1 MTQPIENLPR
11 HVAIIM
17 DGNGRWARERGLP
30 HIEGHRRGAESVRE
44 IVRVSGELGIDY
56 LTLYAFS
63 TENWNRP
70 RAEVSALMRLLE
82 FYLKQEIAESNK
94 NNVRLAAIGRIHE
107 LPASAQKQLA
117 KSIDALK
124 KNTGLTLVLALS
136 YGGRAE
142 IVDAIRSIARE
153 VKAERVGVEDIDEK
167 VISQHLY
174 TRAIPDPDLLIR
186 TSGEM
191 RVSNFLLWQISYAE
205 IYVTETLWPDFR
217 KAAYLKALEDYS
229 GRRPAFWPRWFRQ
242 ACMSTTPV
250 TSAQAATSTLPASRS
265 GFQWRLI
272 SSLVLWGIMLSVI
285 FWLPPTGCIFL

>member
-1 MTQPIENLPR
+1 MSHHLKNLPH

-82 FYLKQEIAESNK
+82 FYLKQEVAELNR
-94 NNVRLAAIGRIHE
+94 NNVRLTAIGRLQE
-107 LPASAQKQLA
+107 LPARAQRQLE
-117 KSIDALK
+117 KSIDALR

-142 IVDAIRSIARE
+142 IVDAVRSICRE
-153 VKAERVGVEDIDEK
+153 VKSGRLDGSDVDEK

-174 TRAIPDPDLLIR
+174 TRAMPDPDLLIR

-205 IYVTETLWPDFR
+205 MYVTETRWPDFR
-217 KAAYLKALEDYS
+217 RAEYLKALADYG
-229 GRRPAFWPRWFRQ
+229 GRNRRFGRVNP
-242 ACMSTTPV
+242 SE
-250 TSAQAATSTLPASRS
+250 AA
-265 GFQWRLI
+265 
-272 SSLVLWGIMLSVI
+272 
-285 FWLPPTGCIFL
+285 

>member
-1 MTQPIENLPR
+1 MSTSHLKNLPR
-11 HVAIIM
+11 HVAVIM

-70 RAEVSALMRLLE
+70 KAEVTALMRLLE
-82 FYLKQEIAESNK
+82 FYLKQEVAELNR
-94 NNVRLAAIGRIHE
+94 NNVRLTAIGRLHE
-107 LPASAQKQLA
+107 LPATAQRQLEKA
-117 KSIDALK
+117 MDTLK

-142 IVDAIRSIARE
+142 IVDAVRSICRE
-153 VKAERVGVEDIDEK
+153 VKADRLEADDVDEK

-174 TRAIPDPDLLIR
+174 TRSIPDPDLLIR
-186 TSGEM
+186 TSGEL

-205 IYVTETLWPDFR
+205 IYVTDTLWPAFR
-217 KAAYLKALEDYS
+217 KVEYMKALEDYGKRDRRF
-229 GRRPAFWPRWFRQ
+229 GRVSP
-242 ACMSTTPV
+242 
-250 TSAQAATSTLPASRS
+250 
-265 GFQWRLI
+265 GE
-272 SSLVLWGIMLSVI
+272 
-285 FWLPPTGCIFL
+285 

>member
-1 MTQPIENLPR
+1 MVAHLRNLPR

-17 DGNGRWARERGLP
+17 DGNGRWARERRLP

-70 RAEVSALMRLLE
+70 KAEVSALMRLLE
-82 FYLKQEIAESNK
+82 FYLKREVDELNK
-94 NNVRLAAIGRIHE
+94 NNVRLTAIGRLHE
-107 LPASAQKQLA
+107 LPGRAQDQLE
-117 KSIDALK
+117 KSIDVLK

-142 IVDAIRSIARE
+142 IVDAVRSICRE
-153 VKAERVGVEDIDEK
+153 VKNGRLDGSRVDEK

-174 TRAIPDPDLLIR
+174 TRSIPDPDLLIR

-217 KAAYLKALEDYS
+217 RAEYLKALADYGS
-229 GRRPAFWPRWFRQ
+229 RDRRFGR
-242 ACMSTTPV
+242 
-250 TSAQAATSTLPASRS
+250 TSPSEAT
-265 GFQWRLI
+265 
-272 SSLVLWGIMLSVI
+272 
-285 FWLPPTGCIFL
+285 